1 MDINSQKSFT
11 LIELLV
17 VIAIVGILAGIIIV
31 SMSGATDKAKIAKLQ
46 VYSNSLRDSLGA
58 NLVSEWKFDEVNNPS
73 TNQTPDIWG
82 GNTGTL
88 GDGTTASTIP
98 TLESE
103 SNCAIGRC
111 LSFNGTTNYLNVG
124 TTNLSFGDSV
134 SDRPFTLAAWVNMK
148 VRSNFEIINK
158 ANEYRLT
165 NNSLFRLYLF
175 DENGS
180 NYIYRNAIDLLP
192 YQNQWIYLVATY
204 DGSKVATGI
213 KLYINGSETTS
224 YAVGS
229 AGTYTAMHN
238 TGGILRIGTTTTNGL
253 IDEVRIYNTNIPS
266 AEIKQQY
273 FAGLHQLL
281 AKNLI
286 TKKEFDSRI
295 TQLEYKN
302 AIK

>member
-1 MDINSQKSFT
+1 MDNNSQKSFT

-58 NLVSEWKFDEVNNPS
+58 NLVSEWKLDEINNPS
-73 TNQTPDIWG
+73 TNQTPDTWG

-88 GDGTTASTIP
+88 GDGTTASTLP
-98 TLESE
+98 ALESE
-103 SNCAIGRC
+103 SNCAIGKC

-124 TTNLSFGDSV
+124 TANLSFGDSV
-134 SDRPFTLAAWVNMK
+134 SDKPFTLAAWVNMK
-148 VRSNFEIINK
+148 ARSNFEIINK
-158 ANEYRLT
+158 ANEYRWI
-165 NNSLFRLYLF
+165 NNNLFRLYLF

-204 DGSKVATGI
+204 DGSKVVTGI
-213 KLYINGSETTS
+213 KLYINGSETTF
-224 YAVGS
+224 YGTGS

-238 TGGILRIGTTTTNGL
+238 TGGILRVGTTTTNGL
-253 IDEVRIYNTNIPS
+253 IDEVRIYSTNIPS
-266 AEIKQQY
+266 AVIKQQY
-273 FAGLHQLL
+273 FAGLKQLF
-281 AKNLI
+281 AKNII
-286 TKKEFDSRI
+286 TK
-295 TQLEYKN
+295 QEYN
-302 AIK
+302 QRLAIYE